1 MLEARCQQVPK
12 HCIPDPPPDGHA
24 PSRLLSLDPTLASLT
39 QSRCGRRCGR
49 GRRQRAELLQLA
61 QRVAHCTQ
69 VHAYTPAPVGRLL
82 LHVLADLLSLRIRQ
96 VLMVVAEIIAPDRHW
111 WGKR

>member
-1 MLEARCQQVPK
+1 M
-12 HCIPDPPPDGHA
+12 
-24 PSRLLSLDPTLASLT
+24 
-39 QSRCGRRCGR
+39 
-49 GRRQRAELLQLA
+49 LQLA